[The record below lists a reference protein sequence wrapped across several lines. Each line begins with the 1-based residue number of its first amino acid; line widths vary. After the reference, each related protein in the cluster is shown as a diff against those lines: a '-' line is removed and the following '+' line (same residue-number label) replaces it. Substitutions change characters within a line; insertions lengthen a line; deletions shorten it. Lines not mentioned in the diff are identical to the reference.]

1 MSSDKLP
8 DGVKHLHGAMYLVR
22 FPLLQIPDPEAV
34 AESTGDKQYEFRN
47 PRGLTEKG
55 QAVLF
60 DKLKSQEMRESIRD
74 KTLMTP
80 FICRWKGQTI
90 QMVGGE
96 RRHRAVSWL
105 INKKELVK
113 DARSFKMNDD
123 MEPEYEYKPAD
134 QVYEYVLC
142 QIFHATNDLDALALS
157 YTENDCRVNEGDGHD
172 VAMVIELRQCGA
184 TDEKIMGVM
193 SKDEKWLRDTD
204 NIIAGLDPTTL
215 RDVIEDRI
223 ERDAALQLLSIKEKY
238 DDTIASRVVVVA
250 QEMAERDY
258 KKRFDKLTKKLTE
271 ARDEQEI
278 AEGNVAEAK
287 FQGKGVED
295 AEGELKETESKVGRI
310 AKDRAEDKAK
320 VASANVRAGMRA
332 ITDEDI
338 EGEEA
343 DDDDTDTDG
352 EEGETKPKKKQSRPR
367 PPGSGLPKSTMMKAL
382 KVKELY
388 IEPLQALVKM
398 GGKHPDFGEGVAASP
413 DAIKLAVKLLNG
425 ILENDEECL
434 DRVKLHYKGLSG

>member
-22 FPLLQIPDPEAV
+22 FPLLQIPDPEAQ
-34 AESTGDKQYEFRN
+34 AEVTPGAEKQYEFRN
-47 PRGLTEKG
+47 PRALTEKG

-60 DKLKSQEMRESIRD
+60 DKMKSQEMRESIRD

-113 DARSFKMNDD
+113 DARSFKMNDE

-157 YTENDCRVNEGDGHD
+157 YTENDCRVNQGPGHD

-223 ERDAALQLLSIKEKY
+223 ERDAALQLLAVKEKY
-238 DDTIASRVVVVA
+238 DDIIASKVVVVA

-287 FQGKGVED
+287 FQGTGIED
-295 AEGELKETESKVGRI
+295 AEGELHESEAKVGRL
-310 AKDRAEDKAK
+310 AKDRAEDKPK
-320 VASANVRAGMRA
+320 VAAANVRAGMRA
-332 ITDEDI
+332 ITAEDAEDEEDDDI
-338 EGEEA
+338 E
-343 DDDDTDTDG
+343 G
-352 EEGETKPKKKQSRPR
+352 EEGETKPKKQSRPR
-367 PPGSGLPKSTMMKAL
+367 PPGSASASPKSTMMKAI

-388 IEPLQALVKM
+388 VEPLEALVKM
-398 GGKHPDFGEGVAASP
+398 GGKHPDFGEGVVASP
-413 DAIKLAVKLLNG
+413 DAIKLAVKLIKG
-425 ILENDEECL
+425 ILDNDIECL
-434 DRVKLHYKGLSG
+434 DTVKLHYKGLSG